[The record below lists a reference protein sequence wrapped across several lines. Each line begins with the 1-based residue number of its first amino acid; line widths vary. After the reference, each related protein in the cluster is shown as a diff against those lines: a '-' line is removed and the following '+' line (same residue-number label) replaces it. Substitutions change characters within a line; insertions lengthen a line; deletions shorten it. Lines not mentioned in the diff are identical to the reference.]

1 MEEMEPFIALQAFPG
16 RVLGAIGPGSSPLL
30 GLLCSVFSSTSLG
43 MHCRTYKRFVAC
55 CTSQVMHFLS
65 QDPFANQFRLFFQ
78 LFTSTPCLV
87 CVYVWV
93 RVEGGD
99 GPAQEDISAAFSALS
114 A

>member
-43 MHCRTYKRFVAC
+43 MHCRTHKRFVAC

-87 CVYVWV
+87 CVCVWV